1 MTVMS
6 GTDVAAQRLKQLLI
20 ASSPLIEEYTAAVC
34 PTCTDV
40 CCRQKHGLYRER
52 DIRYLRGLGE
62 AVPERDPA
70 RPAEGPC
77 EAMGRH
83 GCSQPRWLRP
93 FKCTWYF
100 CEPLI
105 KAMDEGPPKG
115 MRRFSAL
122 LQEMIELYGELS
134 GETT

>member
-1 MTVMS
+1 MTVMP

-20 ASSPLIEEYTAAVC
+20 DSSPLIEEYTAAAC
-34 PTCTDV
+34 PACADV

-52 DIRYLRGLGE
+52 DILYLRGLGE

-77 EAMGRH
+77 EAMGHH
-83 GCSQPRWLRP
+83 GCIQPRWLRP

-105 KAMDEGPPKG
+105 KAMNEGPPKKARKLTAF
-115 MRRFSAL
+115 M
-122 LQEMIELYGELS
+122 QEMIGLHGRL
-134 GETT
+134 